1 MPAKG
6 MGREDEST
14 MTLAEINVP
23 ELKTVC
29 ERYGVKEL
37 YAFGSVVTG
46 EMNDHSDLD
55 FIVRFDESAPKR
67 GAFDRFMGLM
77 DDLATLYRRRV
88 DLLTL
93 KPFRN
98 PVFQAEVDRT
108 KVLLYAA

>member
-1 MPAKG
+1 
-6 MGREDEST
+6 
-14 MTLAEINVP
+14 MTLANIHVP

-29 ERYGVKEL
+29 ERYCVKEL

-46 EMNDHSDLD
+46 EMNDNSDLD
-55 FIVRFDESAPKR
+55 FIVRFDESAPNK

-77 DDLATLYRRRV
+77 DDLSALYRRRV

-98 PVFQAEVDRT
+98 HFFQAEVDRT
-108 KVLLYAA
+108 KVLLYAS